1 MKLIAKKTHD
11 IKRVIADCY
20 KTDNE
25 LIEKYHKLSP
35 TTFGEAVLY
44 TVGALTEIKNELEFF
59 ELYCDNEF
67 CGYFAI
73 QAEKFLVG
81 FFILPKFRNKEVMLK
96 FWRIVKSKF
105 KRDIFCGLYEHNT
118 RAIKFLKKTGF
129 TLFNE
134 VEPNMLFF
142 RFRFH

>member
-20 KTDNE
+20 KTDSE

-35 TTFGEAVLY
+35 TTLGIATDY
-44 TVGALTEIKNELEFF
+44 TVGALSGIKNELEFF
-59 ELYCDNEF
+59 ELYCDDDF

-73 QAEKFLVG
+73 QAEKIIVG
-81 FFILPKFRNKEVMLK
+81 FFLLPKFRNKEVILK

-105 KRDIFCGLYEHNT
+105 KDEILCGLYEHNI